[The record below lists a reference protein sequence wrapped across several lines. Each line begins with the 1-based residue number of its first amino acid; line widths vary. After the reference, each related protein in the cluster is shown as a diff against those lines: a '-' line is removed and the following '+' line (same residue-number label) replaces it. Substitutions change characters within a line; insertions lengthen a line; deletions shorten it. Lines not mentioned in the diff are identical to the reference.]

1 MKDIYT
7 ITPKMEANLTHAVAL
22 LEEIIEENYLE
33 DIQPDGRIEEVL
45 DMLKSLPFFARNY

>member
-7 ITPKMEANLTHAVAL
+7 ITPEMEANLTHAVVL
-22 LEEIIEENYLE
+22 LEDIIEENYLE

-45 DMLKSLPFFARNY
+45 DMLKSLPFFAKNY